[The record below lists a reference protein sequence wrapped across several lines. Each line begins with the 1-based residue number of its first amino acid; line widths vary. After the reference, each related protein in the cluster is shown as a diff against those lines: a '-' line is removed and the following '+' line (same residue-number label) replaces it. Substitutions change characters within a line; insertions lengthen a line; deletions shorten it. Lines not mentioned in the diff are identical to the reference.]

1 MRHGHFRMDQPFL
14 DLPNVIA
21 SPHNS
26 ASVAGIQAVALRH
39 LPAEAIPTVL
49 RPRVELCNRLRPWLV
64 GAATALALAGLL
76 LHLR

>member
-1 MRHGHFRMDQPFL
+1 VRHGHFRMDQPFL

-39 LPAEAIPTVL
+39 AAANIRRVLDGLPPTNVI
-49 RPRVELCNRLRPWLV
+49 
-64 GAATALALAGLL
+64 GAAEREAAPPD
-76 LHLR
+76 

>member
-1 MRHGHFRMDQPFL
+1 MTATSSL
-14 DLPNVIA
+14 
-21 SPHNS
+21 
-26 ASVAGIQAVALRH
+26 AGSLLQAGALLGIVLLAQAVALRH